1 MLSSPSAKSA
11 CCLMMAAVISGL
23 AGCGPSPAS
32 PAKNSAATT
41 QTSPKQTDDPS
52 AAESSDRPKRRGPV
66 KLGSDGAE
74 ENNAATAAETSEA
87 IVEAL
92 KPLQILLG
100 KWKGLSRKA
109 VSDEPQWV
117 WDFQTDPKRPALTYA
132 SENGEYV
139 RSARLTYLPKSDE
152 YELTA
157 TDAEDQKRTYRGSF
171 TEPVQDV
178 PGDDNKLQRKYR
190 LELIEAEPVKP
201 GEVWQLAF
209 AQQEND
215 RYLMEV
221 SRKRGSGPFSR
232 IDTVHTQREG
242 TSFANNSASYG
253 DKTCVISQGLGTIAV
268 SYQGKSYWVCCT
280 GCKAAFEEDPEKW
293 IARYE
298 TQKMKK

>member
-1 MLSSPSAKSA
+1 MLSSSSIIAN
-11 CCLMMAAVISGL
+11 CLVLAAVFGL
-23 AGCGPSPAS
+23 CGCRPSPAS
-32 PAKNSAATT
+32 PAKSSTT
-41 QTSPKQTDDPS
+41 TVQTSPEQTDDRS
-52 AAESSDRPKRRGPV
+52 AAESSDRPKRHGPV
-66 KLGSDGAE
+66 KLAAGSDEGNSPADV
-74 ENNAATAAETSEA
+74 AATQES

-109 VSDEPQWV
+109 VSDEPQWI
-117 WDFQTDPKRPALTYA
+117 WDFQTDPKRPALIFA
-132 SENGEYV
+132 SENGEHV

-152 YELTA
+152 YELT
-157 TDAEDQKRTYRGSF
+157 TVDAVDQKRTYRGSF

-190 LELIEAEPVKP
+190 LELTEAEPVKP

-221 SRKRGSGPFSR
+221 SRKRGSGSFAR
-232 IDTVHTQREG
+232 LDTVHTQREG

-268 SYQGKSYWVCCT
+268 NYQGKSYWVCCT

-298 TQKMKK
+298 SQKMKK